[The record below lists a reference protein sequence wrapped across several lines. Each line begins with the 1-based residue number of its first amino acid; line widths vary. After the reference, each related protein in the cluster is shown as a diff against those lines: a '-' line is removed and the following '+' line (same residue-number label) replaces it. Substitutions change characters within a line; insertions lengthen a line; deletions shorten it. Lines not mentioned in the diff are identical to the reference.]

1 MNASNILALALILSG
16 VAAQAQSPVTVA
28 PKDMKLRI
36 GGTLQTRV
44 SVMSNPNLVGQPA
57 TQLGLGARRAR
68 IRLFADLHPN
78 VRFFMQMEGAGTSAT
93 FTDIRGEW
101 DMTPQTML
109 RFGRFVGA
117 QPRGMA
123 LTLMYDIDAIDR
135 PAVIEHWARST
146 YGADARDYG
155 VEVVHRRGDVELR
168 GFLHSGD
175 NSQNFRVGISDASP
189 SGGTRRGALATSG
202 MIRVIPKSVP
212 HSEFGVHAGYNPT
225 KSANALNRTY
235 TDWSAHAYWG
245 DKVGTQPTRLKF
257 DAVGIRYADSGPIQ
271 QTTTGF
277 SLLAAQLVRPDTEI
291 YARVERLD
299 TTFDEFAY
307 VTAGASSKLWDWSN
321 KLSVAWSMRTDL
333 NSNSDPIHILTLQ
346 SQFHF

>member
-1 MNASNILALALILSG
+1 MKSILPALLLLASG
-16 VAAQAQSPVTVA
+16 VALQAQSPVTVA

-36 GGTLQTRV
+36 GGSLQTRV
-44 SVMSNPNLVGQPA
+44 SVMSNPNLVGQPS
-57 TQLGLGARRAR
+57 TQVGLGVRRAR
-68 IRLFADLHPN
+68 VRLFADPHPN
-78 VRFFMQMEGAGTSAT
+78 VRLFMQLEGAGTSAN
-93 FTDIRGEW
+93 FTDLRAEW
-101 DMTPQTML
+101 DVTPSTML

-123 LTLMYDIDAIDR
+123 LTLMFDIDAIDR

-155 VEVVHRRGDVELR
+155 VEVVHRKGDVELR

-175 NSQNFRVGISDASP
+175 NSQNFRIGISDASP
-189 SGGTRRGALATSG
+189 SGGTKRGALATSA
-202 MIRVIPKSVP
+202 MLRVIPSSLP

-235 TDWSAHAYWG
+235 ADWSAHAYWG
-245 DKVGTQPTRLKF
+245 DKIGTQPTRVKI
-257 DAVGIRYADSGPIQ
+257 DAIGIHYAASGPVE

-277 SLLAAQLVRPDTEI
+277 SLLAAQLVRPDTEL
-291 YARVERLD
+291 YARLERLD
-299 TTFDEFAY
+299 TTFNEYAY
-307 VTAGASSKLWDWSN
+307 VTAGASYKLWDWTN
-321 KLSVAWSMRTDL
+321 KLGLAWSMRTDL
-333 NSNSDPIHILTLQ
+333 NSDSDPVHILTLQ